1 MLGKQG
7 QRLAVPIDD
16 LRRTDPELAKYVTKN
31 PIDAVSMFESELD
44 RTIKEML
51 DDSGKGGNAEKQ
63 AANTNDKAFPTKT
76 KRYYINFE
84 GNFGRNHVTPRG
96 LKSSLVNQMVSV
108 RGIVTRMG
116 LVKPMIQ
123 TSVHYC
129 EATKKGEI
137 RHYDD
142 STNLAEMGADNSNK
156 ATNGSETFPVKD
168 KDGNSLTHEY
178 GYCLYKDSQ
187 VVTIQEM
194 PESAPPGQLPRSVQ
208 VILQNDLV
216 DSIKPG
222 DRVEVTGVYRAAP
235 NVHMGVTRG
244 TFRTHIISTGVTSL
258 LAEKQKPSLSEQD
271 IKNIRKLSKETDIFD
286 VLGASVAPTIEGH
299 KYVKKAILL

>member
-1 MLGKQG
+1 MQNDAQILKETFKQKVTEYMSKPQFRKEIKSMLGKQN
-7 QRLAVPIDD
+7 QRLNVSIDD
-16 LRRTDPELAKYVTKN
+16 LRRADPDLAKYVTKN
-31 PIDAVSMFESELD
+31 PIDAVSMFEGELD
-44 RTIKEML
+44 RSIKEML

-63 AANTNDKAFPTKT
+63 AAATNDKAFPTKT

-84 GNFGRNHVTPRG
+84 GNFGRNHITPRG
-96 LKSSLVNQMVSV
+96 LKANLVNQLVSV

-129 EATKKGEI
+129 EATRKGEI

-142 STNLAEMGADNSNK
+142 NTNLAEMGADNQNRS
-156 ATNGSETFPVKD
+156 TNGAETFPVKD
-168 KDGNSLTHEY
+168 KDGNALTHEY

-187 VVTIQEM
+187 IVTIQEM
-194 PESAPPGQLPRSVQ
+194 PENAPPGQLPRSVQ

-244 TFRTHIISTGVTSL
+244 TFRTQIVATGVVSL
-258 LAEKQKPSLSEQD
+258 LAEK
-271 IKNIRKLSKETDIFD
+271 
-286 VLGASVAPTIEGH
+286 
-299 KYVKKAILL
+299 